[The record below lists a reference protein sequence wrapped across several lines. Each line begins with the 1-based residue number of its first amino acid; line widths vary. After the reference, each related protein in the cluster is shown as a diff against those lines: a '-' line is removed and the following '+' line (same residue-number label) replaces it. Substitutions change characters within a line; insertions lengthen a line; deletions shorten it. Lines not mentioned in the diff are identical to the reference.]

1 LVYPRRSLQERD
13 TGPPGGRNRNGGEGK
28 TVARRLSRAEWQALA
43 VAVTVYER
51 WRADP
56 GAEAFDNVTVLE
68 LS

>member
-1 LVYPRRSLQERD
+1 VQD
-13 TGPPGGRNRNGGEGK
+13 
-28 TVARRLSRAEWQALA
+28 LA